1 MQNRK
6 ARGDYAE
13 KRKGELCHWNIHL
26 ESKLTI
32 LKIAEIAK
40 TVQQATKKTLRP
52 LRNLRVSLRF
62 WI

>member
-1 MQNRK
+1 MQNRR

-32 LKIAEIAK
+32 LKITEIAE
-40 TVQQATKKTLRP
+40 TVQQAAKKISATSAQPPRI
-52 LRNLRVSLRF
+52 SAF